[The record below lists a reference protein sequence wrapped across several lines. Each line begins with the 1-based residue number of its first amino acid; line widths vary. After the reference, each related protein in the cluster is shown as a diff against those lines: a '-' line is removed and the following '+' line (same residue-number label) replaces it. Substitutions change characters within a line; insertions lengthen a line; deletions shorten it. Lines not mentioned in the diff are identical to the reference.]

1 MMDWRTFFSQK
12 AIMGCEIVG
21 LEYSAR
27 TLGWEEEGIVW
38 GLELL
43 LDLLFFVVFVISES
57 ELGTLALLVSITFDL
72 EHIIARGMRR
82 VAYKSLIKK

>member
-1 MMDWRTFFSQK
+1 MMHCRTFLSQK
-12 AIMGCEIVG
+12 AIMGGEIVG

-27 TLGWEEEGIVW
+27 TLSWEEEGIMW

-57 ELGTLALLVSITFDL
+57 ELGTLALLVSIAFDL
-72 EHIIARGMRR
+72 QHIIARG
-82 VAYKSLIKK
+82 